1 MGKNESVNP
10 LQHTDVEF
18 VEGLIN
24 KNPRIEKDF
33 YEHCRLYFDE
43 HYRAVFFSSDDD
55 KDDIFQNAFITLWQ
69 NIERGKIRVEDGII
83 LGRHDEPLRCSL
95 NTYLMS
101 IARNKY
107 LELVRSSTGDGRF
120 VKAQPAETL
129 SDDERLIDDWLEDDY
144 ENAMFE
150 VINDSISVM
159 PPSCS
164 KLLTKFY
171 YENKKLDDMLCEL
184 PSYSSKD
191 ALKSNKNRCLE
202 RLKAYARNLYKIRK
216 SR

>member
-1 MGKNESVNP
+1 MKQNDEINP
-10 LQHTDVEF
+10 TQLTDVDF
-18 VEGLIN
+18 IEGLLQ
-24 KNPRIEKDF
+24 KNPAVERRF
-33 YEHCRLYFDE
+33 YEHCRHYFDE
-43 HYRAVFFSSDDD
+43 HYRAVFFSSDED
-55 KDDIFQNAFITLWQ
+55 KADIFQNAFITLWQ
-69 NIERGKIRVEDGII
+69 NIERGKVRVEKGVVV
-83 LGRHDEPLRCSL
+83 GRNGEPLTCSL

-107 LELVRSSTGDGRF
+107 LELVRSSNSGMLSRSAD
-120 VKAQPAETL
+120 ALAE
-129 SDDERLIDDWLEDDY
+129 DENLIDDWLEDDE

-164 KLLTKFY
+164 KLITKFY
-171 YENKKLDDMLCEL
+171 YENKKLDEMLCEL
-184 PSYSSKD
+184 PSYNSKD
-191 ALKSNKNRCLE
+191 ALKSNKNRCLD